1 MKINTQTVHF
11 DADIKLLTFVDEKVS
26 KLTTYYENIVDA
38 DVTLRLDKSSTQD
51 NKIAEVKLRVKGN
64 ELFAKKQCLS
74 FEEAVDACVDALKT
88 QLRKHKEKVQEK
100 IA

>member
-1 MKINTQTVHF
+1 MKINTQSVHF
-11 DADIKLLTFVDEKVS
+11 NADSKLLAFIDEKVS

-51 NKIAEVKLRVKGN
+51 NKIAEIKIRVKGN

-74 FEEAVDACVDALKT
+74 FEESIDACVDALRT
-88 QLRKHKEKVQEK
+88 QLKKYKEKLQE
-100 IA
+100 A

>member
-38 DVTLRLDKSSTQD
+38 DVILRLDKSSTQD
-51 NKIAEVKLRVKGN
+51 NNRQEIKL
-64 ELFAKKQCLS
+64 
-74 FEEAVDACVDALKT
+74 
-88 QLRKHKEKVQEK
+88 
-100 IA
+100 

>member
-1 MKINTQTVHF
+1 MKINTQSVHF
-11 DADIKLLTFVDEKVS
+11 DADNKLLAFVTDKVS

-38 DVTLRLDKSSTQD
+38 DVTLRLDKSSTQE

-74 FEEAVDACVDALKT
+74 FEESVDLCVDALKT
-88 QLRKHKEKVQEK
+88 QLVKYKGKMQTV
-100 IA
+100 